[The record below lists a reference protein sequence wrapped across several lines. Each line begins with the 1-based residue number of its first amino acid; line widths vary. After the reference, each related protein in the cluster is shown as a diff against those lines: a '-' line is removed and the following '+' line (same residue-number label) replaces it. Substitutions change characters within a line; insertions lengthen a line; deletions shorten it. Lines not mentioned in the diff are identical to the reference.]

1 MDFIE
6 YFSHHHLVVHTLRR
20 KGKRTVCGNKVASML
35 PARGEDLDRAFSP
48 KRKTIIATCFEC
60 ANGIDFRDE

>member
-20 KGKRTVCGNKVASML
+20 KGKRTVCGNKVAGML
-35 PARGEDLDRAFSP
+35 PARPMDLDRAG
-48 KRKTIIATCFEC
+48 RKNKTVLATCFEC